1 VGITE
6 RRKREKEALSRK
18 IMDAA
23 REIFVEEG
31 YESVTMRRIADK
43 IEYSATA
50 IYSHFKDKDAL
61 IRAITYADFKA
72 LTDKLHEVGD
82 ELDPVSRMR
91 RIAHLYV
98 DFGVNNPNQYRQI
111 FMSSS
116 GPLYDEEFR
125 EDVRGDPDKDA
136 YAWIIKVM
144 SDALRRGSIAI
155 PEGKLELYAQTLWSA
170 FHGIVALHIGLQG
183 ETWVEWATMEER
195 VDLLFNLIMA
205 GIMRET
211 SRG

>member
-1 VGITE
+1 
-6 RRKREKEALSRK
+6 
-18 IMDAA
+18 MDAA
-23 REIFVEEG
+23 REIFVEEC

-82 ELDPVSRMR
+82 ELNPVSRMR

-125 EDVRGDPDKDA
+125 EDVRGNPDKDA

>member
-1 VGITE
+1 
-6 RRKREKEALSRK
+6 
-18 IMDAA
+18 MDAA

>member
-1 VGITE
+1 MGITE

-82 ELDPVSRMR
+82 ELNPVSRMR

-125 EDVRGDPDKDA
+125 EDVRGNPDKDA

>member
-1 VGITE
+1 
-6 RRKREKEALSRK
+6 
-18 IMDAA
+18 MDAA

-125 EDVRGDPDKDA
+125 EDVRGNPDKDT

>member
-1 VGITE
+1 MGISE
-6 RRKREKEALSRK
+6 RRKWEKEALGRK

-23 REIFVEEG
+23 REIFVDEG
-31 YESVTMRRIADK
+31 YEAVTMRRIADK

-61 IRAITYADFKA
+61 IRAITYSDFRA
-72 LTDKLHEVGD
+72 LTESLHAVGD
-82 ELDPVSRMR
+82 VADPIERMR
-91 RIAHLYV
+91 RIARLYV
-98 DFGVNNPNQYRQI
+98 NFGINNPNQYRQI

-125 EDVRGDPDKDA
+125 EDVRGNPDTDA

-144 SDALRRGSIAI
+144 SDALRQGAIAI
-155 PEGKLELYAQTLWSA
+155 PDGKLELYAQTLWSA

>member
-1 VGITE
+1 
-6 RRKREKEALSRK
+6 
-18 IMDAA
+18 MDAA

-125 EDVRGDPDKDA
+125 EDVRGNPDKDA

-170 FHGIVALHIGLQG
+170 FHGIGSLHIGLQG